1 VYPDLRI
8 ADVVSRGKS
17 YVALTPT
24 LEIGQSNH
32 DIKLLKAFVDFFAQG
47 YLKPKYDINNLE
59 AAKASRI
66 VNRYV
71 INQHSVVT
79 EFIDKYPMLTR
90 KNLDYLDW
98 KRLIQ
103 LKEER
108 ARDTPEGRQKMEEIK
123 ASMNKG
129 R

>member
-1 VYPDLRI
+1 VQAFIDGEGSFQFRI
-8 ADVVSRGKS
+8 ADAMSRGKP

-32 DIKLLKAFVDFFAQG
+32 DIKLLDAFVQFFGHG

-71 INQHSVVT
+71 INQHSVIT

-90 KNLDYLDW
+90 KQMDYLDW

-103 LKEER
+103 LKS
-108 ARDTPEGRQKMEEIK
+108 G
-123 ASMNKG
+123 KG
-129 R
+129 A